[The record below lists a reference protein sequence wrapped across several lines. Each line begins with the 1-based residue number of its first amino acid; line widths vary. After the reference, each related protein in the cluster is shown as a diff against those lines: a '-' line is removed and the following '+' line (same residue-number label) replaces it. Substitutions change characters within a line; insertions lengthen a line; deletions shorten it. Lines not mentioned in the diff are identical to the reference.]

1 MYVFLTKGWLYKIK
15 FARIHHSSGNE
26 AVRFFEQNGGSLTT
40 IAYLVRI
47 LSSNDN
53 LSSERLRHFQCK
65 YPDFESIFHNLVNRN
80 TQKFKDGLLYFIRL
94 TESLSKYL

>member
-1 MYVFLTKGWLYKIK
+1 MALQNKI
-15 FARIHHSSGNE
+15 ARIHHSSIPLGNE
-26 AVRFFEQNGGSLTT
+26 AVRSFEQNGGSLTYYST
-40 IAYLVRI
+40 FGVDP

-80 TQKFKDGLLYFIRL
+80 TQKLKDGLLYFIRL